1 MEIGWKGRQ
10 GPPLVDLSLELP
22 RTWAAFAQ
30 FTAVSPLLTRVPKG
44 DGHPVLVMP
53 GFLASDLSTLPL
65 RRLLGRLGYDAH
77 GWALG
82 RNVGPTKAVVD
93 GLTRAVQ
100 EVGQRSDTG
109 TVSLVGW
116 SLGGVYGRELA
127 RRFPE
132 RVRQVIT
139 LGSPFNTMNLGF
151 GATADPLPVPSTALY
166 TRSDGIVDWQTTV
179 QRSDERSEN
188 VEVRGSHCGL
198 GVNPAA
204 VLAMADRLAQPA
216 GEWAPFRPPA
226 ALRRW
231 YPRPWSVEDDGEVA
245 VDGDNH
251 GDERDDT
258 VGPAWT
264 A

>member
-1 MEIGWKGRQ
+1 MEIGWRGRQ

-30 FTAVSPLLTRVPKG
+30 FTAVVPLLTRAPKG
-44 DGHPVLVMP
+44 DGHPVLVIP

-93 GLTRAVQ
+93 GLTRAVH
-100 EVGQRSDTG
+100 EVGRRSDTG

-139 LGSPFNTMNLGF
+139 LGSPFNTMDLGF
-151 GATADPLPVPSTALY
+151 GATADPLLVPSTALY
-166 TRSDGIVDWQTTV
+166 TRSDGIVDWRTTV
-179 QRSDERSEN
+179 QRTDERSEN

-231 YPRPWSVEDDGEVA
+231 YPRPWSVDDHGE
-245 VDGDNH
+245 GEGEGE
-251 GDERDDT
+251 GDEHDDAT
-258 VGPAWT
+258 EPAWT